1 MQILLLFPDAF
12 PRYEVAIIWSD
23 NDAYNEAWLVARKN
37 VAIQFQSINPVIDPG
52 SPVCVSRH
60 HIGGCGTQNMTSAAC
75 STGWTPLNF
84 QNHWHQLTRRWESG
98 EGAPSLWI
106 LAELL
111 SPSTSVCPIS
121 QSGPVARLTPAQH
134 PQIEQPQNCVT
145 PPHNFKHLVPSHDFM
160 CHNYIDLEV
169 WAINPNEGGAGVW
182 WYREIGNLVHLKVD
196 FPALY
201 LT

>member
-98 EGAPSLWI
+98 EGAPSLRI

-145 PPHNFKHLVPSHDFM
+145 PPHNFWSLPWFHVSQLYWSRSLSH
-160 CHNYIDLEV
+160 
-169 WAINPNEGGAGVW
+169 
-182 WYREIGNLVHLKVD
+182 
-196 FPALY
+196 
-201 LT
+201 